1 MRVLFAAPGAYGHIH
16 PMVPLAWALR
26 RHGHDV
32 RWVTSQ
38 GLCERVRA
46 MGFSAVPAG
55 MEADQRQAEY
65 RRRFPGEA
73 ELPVLERRALMFP
86 KLFGAI
92 AAPAMLP
99 GLLRAAEAFVPDVV
113 IHDAAEF
120 ASAVVAGR
128 LGVPHLTHSFGA
140 LVPRDFVYSAGE
152 EVAPLWESAG
162 LSPRSFGGSY
172 DHLYVDIYP
181 RVLQPASVDY
191 VPRVQPLRPV
201 AVDAAPG
208 EELPAHLRDLPR
220 PLVYVTFGTVF
231 NAAAVFA
238 PVVEAARQL
247 DATVVV
253 TVGPDGDPAALGVVP
268 PNVIVER
275 YVAQSLLFDRC
286 DVVVSHAGS
295 GTFLSALARA
305 IPQLCLPQAADQF
318 VNASACERIGA
329 GITLEPATVT
339 PQHIT
344 DAIERLRTDERF
356 RTGARAGAEAIHAMP
371 PPDEVANFIEY
382 LVEDNS

>member
-1 MRVLFAAPGAYGHIH
+1 
-16 PMVPLAWALR
+16 MVPLASALQDR
-26 RHGHDV
+26 GHDV
-32 RWVTSQ
+32 RWVTSRR
-38 GLCERVRA
+38 LCERVRA
-46 MGFSAVPAG
+46 MGFTAEPAG
-55 MEADQRQAEY
+55 WEADERQAEY

-73 ELPVLERRALMFP
+73 DLPVLERRALMFP

-99 GLLRAAEAFVPDVV
+99 GLLSAAEAFVPDVV

-120 ASAVVAGR
+120 ASAVVAER

-140 LVPRDFVYSAGE
+140 LVPRDFVHSAGE
-152 EVAPLWESAG
+152 EVAPLWESVG
-162 LSPRSFGGSY
+162 LSPRPFGGSY
-172 DHLYVDIYP
+172 DHLYLDIYP
-181 RVLQPASVDY
+181 PTLQPTSAGH

-208 EELPAHLRDLPR
+208 QQLPEHLRDLPR
-220 PLVYVTFGTVF
+220 PVVYVTFGTVF

-238 PVVEAARQL
+238 PVIEAARGL
-247 DATVVV
+247 EATVVV
-253 TVGPDGDPAALGVVP
+253 TVGPDSDPEAIGVVP

-275 YVAQSLLFDRC
+275 YVPQSLLFDRC
-286 DVVVSHAGS
+286 DIVVSHAGS

-318 VNASACERIGA
+318 VNASACERIAA
-329 GITLEPATVT
+329 GITIEPATVT
-339 PQHIT
+339 PQRIR
-344 DAIERLRTDERF
+344 DAIERLRIDEHF

-371 PPDEVANFIEY
+371 PPDEVANVIEH
-382 LVEDNS
+382 LANATS